1 MSSGEIKI
9 TQSSL
14 FGRKAKKLRKKEKEI
29 LDSEIR
35 RILQNQK
42 IGREKKGDL
51 KGVYVHKFKMNRQL
65 ILLAYQISDKS
76 LQLIAFGPHENYYRD
91 LKNYRK

>member
-14 FGRKAKKLRKKEKEI
+14 FGRKAKKLRKKDKEI

-35 RILQNQK
+35 RILQNPKFGQ
-42 IGREKKGDL
+42 EKKGDL
-51 KGVYVHKFKMNRQL
+51 KGVYLRKFKMNKQL
-65 ILLAYQISDKS
+65 ILLAYQFSDKA

-91 LKNYRK
+91 LKSYRK

>member
-29 LDSEIR
+29 LDTEIR
-35 RILQNQK
+35 RIFQNPQ

-51 KGVYVHKFKMNRQL
+51 RGVYVHKFKMNKQL
-65 ILLAYQISDKS
+65 ILLAYQFSDKS

-91 LKNYRK
+91 LKSYRQ